1 MEETPKT
8 ESRGGKR
15 CAAWGC
21 SSTYKDSDV
30 SLHSFPFDRPEILRQ
45 WITFVKTTRK
55 DWSGPTKYNVLCSNH
70 FVEDSHPEKYRL
82 MECMGQT
89 VTKRKLNNN
98 AVPTKHVNEVTPK
111 QNVTDVHCT
120 WETHCRPNNTMQC
133 PKESKKGISEERS
146 STGKLLYHAILT
158 LSLSLSSLSLFANF
172 SDMQCIFM
180 SCIRTFLDFCTINS
194 RVSIV

>member
-21 SSTYKDSDV
+21 SNTYKDSDV

-55 DWSGPTKYNVLCSNH
+55 DWSGPTKYSVLCSNH
-70 FVEDSHPEKYRL
+70 FDVDSYLAKYKL
-82 MECMGQT
+82 MESMGQT

-98 AVPTKHVNEVTPK
+98 AVPTKHVNIGTPK
-111 QNVTDVHCT
+111 QNVMDVPGKRTADPTTPCSA
-120 WETHCRPNNTMQC
+120 
-133 PKESKKGISEERS
+133 PKKARRGYQKRE
-146 STGKLLYHAILT
+146 A
-158 LSLSLSSLSLFANF
+158 
-172 SDMQCIFM
+172 Q
-180 SCIRTFLDFCTINS
+180 
-194 RVSIV
+194 RVSYYIMQF

>member
-21 SSTYKDSDV
+21 SNTYKDSDV

-55 DWSGPTKYNVLCSNH
+55 DWSGPTKYSVLCSNH
-70 FVEDSHPEKYRL
+70 FDVDSYPAKYRL
-82 MECMGQT
+82 MESMGQT

-98 AVPTKHVNEVTPK
+98 AVPTKHVKIGTPK
-111 QNVTDVHCT
+111 QNVMDV
-120 WETHCRPNNTMQC
+120 THCRPNNTMQC

-158 LSLSLSSLSLFANF
+158 LSLSLSLFANF